1 MIRIDKSKA
10 NVPAILRAGNKGE
23 IATQELIQL
32 YDGGRRDFK
41 PTDFSSVIY
50 GNKTVKSLL
59 LVIQHGK
66 CCFCEQKRPHGREGD
81 VEHFRPKT
89 GFQIDRTASL
99 QKPGYYWLAYDFE
112 NLFYTCKVCNQEYKK
127 NFFPLVDETKRA
139 LSHKDDWK
147 NEESLILHPGLDDPS
162 DHIEFVEEIAKPK
175 AGSSKGKV
183 TIQLV
188 GLNDPKLAEERLKY
202 LKPLKIL
209 SAFAREG
216 HKESQDYFK
225 EIGKD
230 YHLFSLMV
238 RCNFP
243 DLV

>member
-1 MIRIDKSKA
+1 MVRIDKSK
-10 NVPAILRAGNKGE
+10 VEIPTILRVGSRGE
-23 IATQELIQL
+23 AATKELITL
-32 YDGGRRDFK
+32 YDAGKRDFK
-41 PTDFSSVIY
+41 STDFTSEIY
-50 GNKTVKSLL
+50 GHKTVKSLL
-59 LVIQHGK
+59 LKIQHGK

-89 GFQIDRTASL
+89 GYQIDSESEL
-99 QKPGYYWLAYDFE
+99 IKPGYYWLAYDFS
-112 NLFYTCKVCNQEYKK
+112 NLFYACKVCNQEYKK
-127 NFFPLVDETKRA
+127 NYFPLVDEKKRA
-139 LSHKDDWK
+139 VSHKKKWQK
-147 NEESLILHPGLDDPS
+147 ENNLILHPEFDEPS

-175 AGSSKGKV
+175 EGSAKGKA
-183 TIQLV
+183 TIEFV

-216 HKESQDYFK
+216 HKESQDHFK
-225 EIGKD
+225 EVGKVC
-230 YHLFSLMV
+230 HLFSLMV